1 MQVQAMAARAA
12 HAELTPWSYSIG
24 ELGPYACLIR
34 VFACGICHSDVH
46 MIDNDWTISNFPLVP
61 GHEAVGEIV
70 ELGSQVRHLEVGDR
84 VGVGWQRSACLTCP
98 ECLRGAENLC
108 EDNKGVISD
117 GYGGFADYLVV
128 DSRFAFRIPS
138 GIETSLAGPLLCGGI
153 TVYSGLVHAGMTS
166 GKRIGIIGVG
176 GLGHMAVQF
185 ASKLGNHVTVFTTS
199 DDKAEFAT
207 RLGAHDAL
215 VCRDGEIPEPQRKL
229 DILLNTA
236 PANLDWERYLDLLAP
251 DGALHFVGV
260 PAGKLKLP
268 LTPLLT
274 KRLRVM
280 GSPIGGRGEIAKM
293 LEIADTFGIEP
304 VVETFALSEVNEAL
318 QRVRENSV
326 RYRAVL
332 FP

>member
-1 MQVQAMAARAA
+1 MQVQAMAASERGAG
-12 HAELTPWSYSIG
+12 LTPWSYTIG
-24 ELGPYACLIR
+24 ELGPHACLIR
-34 VFACGICHSDVH
+34 VFACGICHSDLH
-46 MIDNDWTISNFPLVP
+46 MIDNDWTMSNYPLVP

-84 VGVGWQRSACLTCP
+84 VGVGWQRSACLTCS

-138 GIETSLAGPLLCGGI
+138 GIETSLAGPLMCGGI
-153 TVYSGLVHAGMTS
+153 TVFSGLVHAGMTS
-166 GKRIGIIGVG
+166 GKNIGVIGVG

-185 ASKLGNHVTVFTTS
+185 ANKMGNHVTAFTTS
-199 DDKAEFAT
+199 EDKAEFAA
-207 RLGAHDAL
+207 RLGAHEAL
-215 VCRDGEIPEPQRKL
+215 VCRGDELPQPKRKL

-236 PANLDWERYLDLLAP
+236 PADLDWQGYLDMLAP
-251 DGALHFVGV
+251 DGVMSFVGV
-260 PAGKLKLP
+260 PEAKIELPIFKLLA
-268 LTPLLT
+268 

-280 GSPIGGRGEIAKM
+280 GSPIGGRAEIHKM
-293 LEIADTFGIEP
+293 LEVADTFGIEP
-304 VVETFALSEVNEAL
+304 LVETFALSEVNEAIA
-318 QRVRENSV
+318 RVRNNTV
-326 RYRAVL
+326 RYRAVV